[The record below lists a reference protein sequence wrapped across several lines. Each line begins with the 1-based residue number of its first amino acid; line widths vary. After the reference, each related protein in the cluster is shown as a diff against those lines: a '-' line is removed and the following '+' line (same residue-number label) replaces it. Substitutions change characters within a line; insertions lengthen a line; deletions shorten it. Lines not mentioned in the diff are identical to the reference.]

1 MMKPPLTVVDPGSNL
16 PQPPRQLGAA
26 GLDLWSAVMREYT
39 ITDPGGLALLLQACV
54 ACDRA
59 EALAEAIGADVV
71 IHTRSGMPK
80 PHPALAAELSS
91 RAFVC
96 KQLERLGLNLESVRP
111 IGRPPGR
118 RDVD

>member
-1 MMKPPLTVVDPGSNL
+1 
-16 PQPPRQLGAA
+16 
-26 GLDLWSAVMREYT
+26 MREYT
-39 ITDPGGLALLLQACV
+39 ITDPGGIELLQEACC
-54 ACDRA
+54 ALDRA
-59 EALAEAIGADVV
+59 EALGAAIAEDGVV
-71 IHTRSGMPK
+71 VRTRSGMPK